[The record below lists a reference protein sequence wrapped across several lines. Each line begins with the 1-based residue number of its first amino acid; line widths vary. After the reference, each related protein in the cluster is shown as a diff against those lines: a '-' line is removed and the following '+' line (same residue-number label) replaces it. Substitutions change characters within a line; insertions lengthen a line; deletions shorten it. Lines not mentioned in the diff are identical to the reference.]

1 MTPFLKTTLI
11 VSLSFILHTC
21 AMASADGEDSKPQPR
36 PWPVYLSNVLVNGAP
51 FTPEEMTQ
59 AQDGRPL
66 TRGTYVKEAKAMVLT
81 IHGARVTVDAFDPA
95 KEPLWCANMKK
106 RREAQE
112 PDVWYH
118 PNPESTSPVVMENA
132 TDGGVVESLL
142 FMRFKEPTSIE
153 DRTVAGYL
161 TRDISSTHASKL
173 VVFGVDSLIMTLRLP
188 APLSWIWPNLSH
200 MRLNGRNCVQKAR
213 NTDMVGEKINHL
225 NLTVPADKS
234 ANLFVMIEGQDIR
247 CSIPDLTF
255 CEAWRG
261 HIWTKVSAHT
271 HESPHAFEKGAFYEK
286 NGLFF
291 GSAHK
296 NDAGKSLEHMSF
308 LCKDVPLSPIKRICL
323 KRALPELEEIPLR
336 ISGYLDFDTLT
347 TKGLLLEGVSTVV
360 ISLGR
365 AVSLADTLD

>member
-1 MTPFLKTTLI
+1 MTPFMKTALL
-11 VSLSFILHTC
+11 VSLSFILHTSV
-21 AMASADGEDSKPQPR
+21 MASAHDEVDKPK
-36 PWPVYLSNVLVNGAP
+36 PWPVYLGSVLVNGAP

-66 TRGTYVKEAKAMVLT
+66 TRGTYIKEAKALVLT
-81 IHGARVTVDAFDPA
+81 MHGARVTVGAFDPES
-95 KEPLWCANMKK
+95 EPLWCAQMKQ

-112 PDVWYH
+112 SDVWYY
-118 PNPESTSPVVMENA
+118 PNSKSSVVVAMENA
-132 TDGGVVESLL
+132 TDEGVVESLL

-161 TRDISSTHASKL
+161 TRDISSTLASKF

-188 APLSWIWPNLSH
+188 TPLSWIWPNLSH
-200 MRLNGRNCVQKAR
+200 MRLNGKNCVQKAR
-213 NTDMVGEKINHL
+213 NTDMVGEKIDRL
-225 NLTVPADKS
+225 DLTIPADKS
-234 ANLFVMIEGQDIR
+234 ANLFVRIEGQDIR
-247 CSIPDLTF
+247 CSIPDSTF

-261 HIWTKVSAHT
+261 NIWTKVSAHT
-271 HESPHAFEKGAFYEK
+271 HAPPHAFEKGAFYEE

-296 NDAGKSLEHMSF
+296 NDDDKPIKHMSF
-308 LCKDVPLSPIKRICL
+308 LCKDAPLSPIKHICL
-323 KRALPELEEIPLR
+323 RRILPDLEDTPLR
-336 ISGYLDFDTLT
+336 ISGYLDFEALT